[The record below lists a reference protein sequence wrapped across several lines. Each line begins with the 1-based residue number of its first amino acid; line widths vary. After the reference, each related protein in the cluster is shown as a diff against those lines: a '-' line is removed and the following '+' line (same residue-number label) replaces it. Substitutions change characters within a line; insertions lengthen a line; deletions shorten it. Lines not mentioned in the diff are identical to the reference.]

1 MTKETM
7 PKEELD
13 KVLSTIFAYIV
24 ELHVNQFKLEEKIV
38 LIGEKSGVSISDE
51 EETLIIQ
58 NAKEMMIK
66 KFPFMTGDNFNVE
79 FL

>member
-1 MTKETM
+1 MITKD
-7 PKEELD
+7 ELD

-24 ELHVNQFKLEEKIV
+24 ELHVNQYKLEEKIA

-51 EETLIIQ
+51 EENLIIQ